1 MTSSPPSQNGLL
13 SRKASWEL
21 LQSVAS
27 GSYAEVAL
35 ERVYQK
41 YSFSELDKG
50 LVMELGY
57 GSIRYRSLLDSW
69 IDFLGKV
76 PALKQPPLLRWLLH
90 LGLYQILFMQ
100 KIPPSAAVH
109 TTVELAK
116 QSKILKLSHV
126 VNGILRAA
134 IRAKDAGKTPP
145 TPFAFEAK
153 LAQEQSLPLWLSKE
167 LVSWQGKDSAEL
179 IAQFFNQPPSIDIR
193 INRLK
198 ADSETVCK
206 MFLKVGIQSE
216 YIDDCPYGLKIV
228 SGQGDLRKWPG
239 YDDGLWSVQ
248 DRSAQWV
255 SPLIEPKPG
264 DKILDICS
272 APGGKTSHLAELIG
286 DFGEIWAVDRS
297 ETRLKKVAINI
308 NRLGFNSIR
317 FLHADGTS
325 LLSEMPHLKGYFK
338 RILLD
343 APCSGLGTL
352 ARNPDARWRVSP
364 SMIKDMI
371 SLQSRLLKSV
381 IPLLSSD
388 GRIVYSTCTIHPDE
402 NINQIGNFLNLH
414 SDFKLIQEKQIWP
427 GQNNQGDG
435 FFAAVIDKTN

>member
-1 MTSSPPSQNGLL
+1 MTSSSPSQDGLL

-35 ERVYQK
+35 ERVYKK
-41 YSFSELDKG
+41 YSFSQLDKG

-57 GSIRYRSLLDSW
+57 GSIRYRGLLDAW

-90 LGLYQILFMQ
+90 LGLYQILFME
-100 KIPPSAAVH
+100 KIPPSAAVN

-116 QSKILKLSHV
+116 QSKISKLSHV

-134 IRAKDAGKTPP
+134 IRAKDAGKEPP
-145 TPFAFEAK
+145 TPFVFEAQ
-153 LAQEQSLPLWLSKE
+153 LAQEQSLPLWLATE
-167 LVSWQGKDSAEL
+167 LVSWQGQDNAKC
-179 IAQFFNQPPSIDIR
+179 IAKFFNQSPSIDIR
-193 INRLK
+193 VNRLK
-198 ADSETVCK
+198 IDSATVCR
-206 MFLKVGIQSE
+206 MFFKVGIRCE
-216 YIDDCPYGLKIV
+216 FIDDCPYGLKVV
-228 SGQGDLRKWPG
+228 SAQGDLRKWPG

-255 SPLIEPKPG
+255 SPLLAPRPG
-264 DKILDICS
+264 DKILDVCS

-286 DFGEIWAVDRS
+286 DLGEIWAVDRS
-297 ETRLKKVAINI
+297 EARLKKVAINV
-308 NRLGFNSIR
+308 NRLGLNSIK
-317 FLHADGTS
+317 FLHADGNY
-325 LLSEMPHLKGYFK
+325 LLSQMPHWKGYFN
-338 RILLD
+338 RILID

-364 SMIKDMI
+364 STIEEMAF
-371 SLQSRLLKSV
+371 LQGQLLKSLV
-381 IPLLSSD
+381 PLLSNQ

-402 NINQIGNFLNLH
+402 NINQIESFM
-414 SDFKLIQEKQIWP
+414 KLYSGFQLIKEKQIWP

-435 FFAAVIDKTN
+435 FFAAVIDKNN